1 MLTVREEGSRF
12 CGEEKNREEQI
23 LIGELR
29 RHHARPCIAHF
40 LEAPLRISPGT
51 FLDPGTDGHGEGQ
64 IPPRAEVLLAP
75 SPSRDGRLQSSVRYR
90 HGRYGSLIRENQ
102 ALREE
107 NAQLWEWVDQAVEF
121 TVAIQQQ
128 FCAVAWA
135 MGLSLL
141 QIHVLMAVLQKPFQ
155 TASRST
161 IGRWC
166 QAAGL
171 AAGRI
176 LKQLDARCKALVL
189 VGCLDEIFFHGRAV
203 LVGVEPASMVWFLG
217 KKVGKLR
224 GSLWAEQLR
233 AWDGLQH
240 VIADAGKPLQN
251 GIAQAQEQRRQQ
263 GQAPLASTL
272 DVFHTKHEAQQALTI
287 DWNQVERDW
296 EAFEKA
302 EDQLQRTRR
311 GGIPCA
317 IEARKAGRAWAKVV
331 KSFNHYEAIEAAWK
345 HAQAALAVF
354 RPDGQLNDRAWAEA
368 QVADA
373 LPALVGRAWV
383 RVVNHLRTPQSFTF
397 LDRLHDALA
406 LIPVRQELREA
417 LVRLWW
423 LRRQRPGKSV
433 MGSVRGAGHVAHL
446 VQQEI
451 CQKLDPNWRE
461 WYRHVAAV
469 LRGTVRASSAVECM
483 NSVLRMHQ
491 SRHRTMTPGMLDVKR
506 LYWNTRAFRG
516 GKRKGKC
523 PYEHL
528 GLKLASYDFWSL
540 LKEEFSRA
548 LEEQK
553 AQAKAKLIARA
564 A

>member
-1 MLTVREEGSRF
+1 MTV
-12 CGEEKNREEQI
+12 
-23 LIGELR
+23 
-29 RHHARPCIAHF
+29 
-40 LEAPLRISPGT
+40 
-51 FLDPGTDGHGEGQ
+51 
-64 IPPRAEVLLAP
+64 
-75 SPSRDGRLQSSVRYR
+75 
-90 HGRYGSLIRENQ
+90 SL
-102 ALREE
+102 
-107 NAQLWEWVDQAVEF
+107 
-121 TVAIQQQ
+121 
-128 FCAVAWA
+128 
-135 MGLSLL
+135 
-141 QIHVLMAVLQKPFQ
+141 
-155 TASRST
+155 
-161 IGRWC
+161 
-166 QAAGL
+166 
-171 AAGRI
+171 
-176 LKQLDARCKALVL
+176 
-189 VGCLDEIFFHGRAV
+189 
-203 LVGVEPASMVWFLG
+203 
-217 KKVGKLR
+217 
-224 GSLWAEQLR
+224 
-233 AWDGLQH
+233 
-240 VIADAGKPLQN
+240 
-251 GIAQAQEQRRQQ
+251 
-263 GQAPLASTL
+263 
-272 DVFHTKHEAQQALTI
+272 
-287 DWNQVERDW
+287 
-296 EAFEKA
+296 
-302 EDQLQRTRR
+302 
-311 GGIPCA
+311 
-317 IEARKAGRAWAKVV
+317 
-331 KSFNHYEAIEAAWK
+331 
-345 HAQAALAVF
+345 
-354 RPDGQLNDRAWAEA
+354 
-368 QVADA
+368 
-373 LPALVGRAWV
+373 
-383 RVVNHLRTPQSFTF
+383 

-433 MGSVRGAGHVAHL
+433 VGSVRGAGHVAHL

>member
-1 MLTVREEGSRF
+1 MCFIPFALWISNAAARFSGIRGAVSIQARRVGCSRQAIYDQARKVCDAVEDQYSGGPTRE
-12 CGEEKNREEQI
+12 Q
-23 LIGELR
+23 
-29 RHHARPCIAHF
+29 
-40 LEAPLRISPGT
+40 
-51 FLDPGTDGHGEGQ
+51 
-64 IPPRAEVLLAP
+64 
-75 SPSRDGRLQSSVRYR
+75 
-90 HGRYGSLIRENQ
+90 LIRENQ

-141 QIHVLMAVLQKPFQ
+141 QIHVLMAVLQKPFP

-224 GSLWAEQLR
+224 GSIWAEQLR
-233 AWDGLQH
+233 DWDGLQH
-240 VIADAGKPLQN
+240 VIADAGRPLQA
-251 GIAQAQEQRRQQ
+251 GIAQAQEERRQH
-263 GQAPLASTL
+263 GQEPLASTL
-272 DVFHTKHEAQQALTI
+272 DVFHTKHEAQQALAI

-296 EAFEKA
+296 EAFDKA

-383 RVVNHLRTPQSFTF
+383 RVVNHLRTPESFTF

-406 LIPVRQELREA
+406 LIPVRQELRDA

-433 MGSVRGAGHVAHL
+433 VGSVRGAGHVAHL

-469 LRGTVRASSAVECM
+469 LRGTVRASSVVECM

>member
-1 MLTVREEGSRF
+1 MCNVTFGRWIS
-12 CGEEKNREEQI
+12 N
-23 LIGELR
+23 
-29 RHHARPCIAHF
+29 AA
-40 LEAPLRISPGT
+40 ARISGT
-51 FLDPGTDGHGEGQ
+51 RGAVSGQ
-64 IPPRAEVLLAP
+64 ARQVGC
-75 SPSRDGRLQSSVRYR
+75 SRQAIYEQARKVCDAVADEYSGGPTREQ
-90 HGRYGSLIRENQ
+90 LIRENQ
-102 ALREE
+102 ALRQE
-107 NAQLWEWVDQAVEF
+107 NAQLRAWADQAVAF
-121 TVAIQQQ
+121 TVAIQQE
-128 FCAVAWA
+128 FSAVAWA

-141 QIHVLMAVLQKPFQ
+141 QIHVLMAVLQRRSKAP
-155 TASRST
+155 SRST

-166 QAAGL
+166 QAAGV

-176 LKQLDARCKALVL
+176 LKHLDAQCKALVL

-224 GSLWAEQLR
+224 GSVWAEQLR
-233 AWDGLQH
+233 PWDALQH
-240 VIADAGKPLQN
+240 VIADAGRPLQA
-251 GIAQAQEQRRQQ
+251 GIAQAQEERRQH
-263 GQAPLASTL
+263 GQDLASTL
-272 DVFHTKHEAQQALTI
+272 DVFHTKNEAEQALGI

-296 EAFEKA
+296 EAFEEA
-302 EDQLQRTRR
+302 EKQLQRTRR
-311 GGIPCA
+311 AGIPCGP
-317 IEARKAGRAWAKVV
+317 EARQAGRLWVKVV
-331 KSFNHYEAIEAAWK
+331 NSFEHYETIEAAWK
-345 HAQAALAVF
+345 HAAAALAVF

-383 RVVNHLRTPQSFTF
+383 KVVNHLRTPESFTF
-397 LDRLHDALA
+397 LDRMHAALA
-406 LIPVRQELREA
+406 LIPVSQELRDA

-433 MGSVRGAGHVAHL
+433 TGSVRGAGHVAHL

-461 WYRHVAAV
+461 WYVQVAVV

-483 NSVLRMHQ
+483 NSILRMHQ
-491 SRHRTMTPGMLDVKR
+491 ARHRTMTQGMLDVKR
-506 LYWNTRAFRG
+506 LYWNTRVFRG

-528 GLKLASYDFWSL
+528 GLKLASYDFWDL
-540 LKEEFSRA
+540 LKDEFSTA
-548 LEEQK
+548 LEEEK
-553 AQAKAKLIARA
+553 AQAKAKLKARA